1 MARPHIAVIV
11 GSNRSASINRK
22 LAQALVK
29 LGADKF
35 DATFLRI
42 DDLPMFN
49 QDLEMNLPTE
59 VVRFKTELSN
69 ADGIIIVTPEHDRSI
84 PAVLK
89 NAIDWGA
96 RPYGKNCWGGKPTF
110 ITGTSS
116 GAIGT
121 ALAQQHLRSIMLSVG
136 TIIQGGDAYVTF
148 KPNLIDDEG
157 NISDDSTR
165 KFLQGFIDQFAS
177 LVTRLAP
184 QPTSAAQ
191 QKVP

>member
-11 GSNRSASINRK
+11 GSNRRASINRK

-29 LGADKF
+29 LGSDKF

-49 QDLEMNLPTE
+49 QDLEMNLPAE

-110 ITGTSS
+110 ITGTSG

-157 NISDDSTR
+157 TISDDSTW

-184 QPTSAAQ
+184 QPARTT
-191 QKVP
+191 

>member
-1 MARPHIAVIV
+1 MPRPHIAVIV
-11 GSNRSASINRK
+11 GSNRRASINRK

-49 QDLEMNLPTE
+49 QDLEANLPAE
-59 VVRFKTELSN
+59 VVRFKAELTN
-69 ADGIIIVTPEHDRSI
+69 TDGILIVTPEHDRSI

-96 RPYGKNCWGGKPTF
+96 RPYGQNCWAGKPAF
-110 ITGTSS
+110 ITGTSG

-121 ALAQQHLRSIMLSVG
+121 ALAQQHLRLIMLSLG
-136 TIIQGGDAYVTF
+136 TILQGGDVYVTF
-148 KPNLIDDEG
+148 KPNLVDDHG
-157 NISDDSTR
+157 DISDNNTR

-184 QPTSAAQ
+184 QPVRTA
-191 QKVP
+191 

>member
-1 MARPHIAVIV
+1 
-11 GSNRSASINRK
+11 
-22 LAQALVK
+22 
-29 LGADKF
+29 
-35 DATFLRI
+35 
-42 DDLPMFN
+42 
-49 QDLEMNLPTE
+49 
-59 VVRFKTELSN
+59 
-69 ADGIIIVTPEHDRSI
+69 
-84 PAVLK
+84 VLK

-110 ITGTSS
+110 ITGTSG

-184 QPTSAAQ
+184 QPARTT
-191 QKVP
+191 